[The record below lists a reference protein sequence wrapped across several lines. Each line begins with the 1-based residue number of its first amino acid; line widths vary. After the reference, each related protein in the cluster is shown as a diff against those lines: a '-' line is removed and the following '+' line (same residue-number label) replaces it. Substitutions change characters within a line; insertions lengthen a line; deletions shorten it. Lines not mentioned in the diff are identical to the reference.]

1 VTFAYDG
8 ENPVIRD
15 LSFRVLPG
23 ETLAIVGATG
33 AGKTTVINLL
43 ERFYDPGQG
52 EIRLDGIDL
61 RQLDVEWLRRQIGL
75 VMQDVFIIPGTIR
88 ENIVLDRRVSE
99 EDLERLVELSQ
110 LARLVKGLPDGLETR
125 IGEGAMD
132 LSAGQRQLLAFA
144 RVLARDPRVLVLDE
158 ATANVDTETEML
170 IERAIQAALA
180 NRTSIV
186 IAHRLST
193 IRRASRILVM
203 DHGQIVEEGSHEDL
217 MTQRG
222 LYYHLQSLQNGAP
235 APQAKPAIEL
245 EARSL

>member
-1 VTFAYDG
+1 VKGLIEFSRVTFAYDG

-15 LSFRVLPG
+15 LSVRVLPG

-61 RQLDVEWLRRQIGL
+61 RLLDVEWLRRQIGL

-88 ENIVLDRRVSE
+88 ENIVLDRTVSR

-110 LARLVKGLPDGLETR
+110 LAKLVKGLPDGLETR

-132 LSAGQRQLLAFA
+132 LSAGQQHGIVAFLPGSGIGG
-144 RVLARDPRVLVLDE
+144 RFRLGK
-158 ATANVDTETEML
+158 
-170 IERAIQAALA
+170 IEVRIFDGEVHGGLQYFAGGST
-180 NRTSIV
+180 NNSPNNSTS
-186 IAHRLST
+186 
-193 IRRASRILVM
+193 SR
-203 DHGQIVEEGSHEDL
+203 
-217 MTQRG
+217 
-222 LYYHLQSLQNGAP
+222 
-235 APQAKPAIEL
+235 
-245 EARSL
+245 